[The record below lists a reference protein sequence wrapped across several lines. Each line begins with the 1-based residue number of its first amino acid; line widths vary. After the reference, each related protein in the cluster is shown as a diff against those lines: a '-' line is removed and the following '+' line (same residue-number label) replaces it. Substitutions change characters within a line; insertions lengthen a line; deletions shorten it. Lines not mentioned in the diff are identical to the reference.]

1 MADVPSQRFVLL
13 LRVSTRSQGAD
24 GHGVS
29 AQRRDIQLFLNSLQ
43 ETPEVVAEF
52 VEVESGAK
60 EARPV
65 LEEALRVCREQKA
78 SLLVQKVDS
87 ITRDLEVLARIVK
100 DPLVTVKV
108 ASLPNAD
115 NFQIH
120 LFGCLAAQEK
130 EFIST
135 RTKAALAAAKEAVLS
150 TRQSLLGVEQR
161 VLFSAVEA
169 YMNLRRAG
177 KTVTLR
183 ENNLRVIQEEL
194 RAAKDRFDVGEVTKT
209 DVALAEAR
217 LAASISALAAAK
229 GSRVQQKEVFKRD
242 VGKPAGTIT
251 MPRSLPKLPKSA
263 KAVKAVAVRNHPEII
278 ALQHDIKQAEYNV
291 ERASGALKPT
301 VGLSS
306 SVGYTE
312 MAGEDYRQSGSISLS
327 ASSTVYSG
335 GRIPALIRKAMA
347 QRDAQRAG
355 LHLTRLRIEQ
365 QAGSAFALLQIA
377 RAGRKA
383 SEEQIRASK
392 VAFEGIREE
401 AAVGSR
407 TTLDVLNAE
416 QELLDAQ
423 AGLISSETDEYIA
436 TYRVLSQMGKLTVDA
451 LNLPVQKY
459 DPLEYYNLVK
469 KAPSNLSRRGAK
481 LDRILESLS
490 K

>member
-1 MADVPSQRFVLL
+1 MLKAKTDKVVLTAVLIVVLSFEALSAAADTLRQTMISSYNNSGLLQQNRAL
-13 LRVSTRSQGAD
+13 LRAADEDVAIATSSLRGVLSWSAEAKSSRSASRTLGTQD
-24 GHGVS
+24 S
-29 AQRRDIQLFLNSLQ
+29 DTTTN
-43 ETPEVVAEF
+43 VANL
-52 VEVESGAK
+52 GITA
-60 EARPV
+60 
-65 LEEALRVCREQKA
+65 
-78 SLLVQKVDS
+78 S
-87 ITRDLEVLARIVK
+87 ITLYDGGQ
-100 DPLVTVKV
+100 
-108 ASLPNAD
+108 NQ
-115 NFQIH
+115 F
-120 LFGCLAAQEK
+120 
-130 EFIST
+130 
-135 RTKAALAAAKEAVLS
+135 ALAAAKEAVLS

-229 GSRVQQKEVFKRD
+229 GSRVQQREVFKRE